1 MEVALVAFLAPFL
14 PHLLKAGEKVVDDAA
29 GALTTEAGKRA
40 KELWQKIFPKVEERP
55 SALGAATRVAANPED
70 ARAQG
75 ALELELEELFKED
88 GALKQEVERLIEEAS
103 RAGVFASHGGVA
115 VGGDVVADRGS
126 IGTIGTVGGNV
137 NLGGSGDDQ

>member
-1 MEVALVAFLAPFL
+1 M
-14 PHLLKAGEKVVDDAA
+14 
-29 GALTTEAGKRA
+29 
-40 KELWQKIFPKVEERP
+40 
-55 SALGAATRVAANPED
+55 
-70 ARAQG
+70 
-75 ALELELEELFKED
+75 
-88 GALKQEVERLIEEAS
+88 ERLIEEAS